1 MIDYHKPQK
10 SSERKVWQLT
20 GFYPNVRKT
29 FATFALSV
37 LKLLTLLKAFKE
49 KTFAIH

>member
-29 FATFALSV
+29 FALSV
-37 LKLLTLLKAFKE
+37 LKVLPLLKAFKE